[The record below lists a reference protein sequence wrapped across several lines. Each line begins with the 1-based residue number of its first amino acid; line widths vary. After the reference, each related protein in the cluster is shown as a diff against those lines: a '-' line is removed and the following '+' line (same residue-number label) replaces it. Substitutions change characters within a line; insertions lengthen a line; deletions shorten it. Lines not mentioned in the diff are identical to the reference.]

1 METIVENLNQSCEV
15 LSQLLHLQHKSPTQ
29 DFEIIVDMGQ
39 KDDKNLRIGEFEVR
53 LFILDIWEATP
64 VKFHRHDT

>member
-29 DFEIIVDMGQ
+29 DFEIIVDMEP
-39 KDDKNLRIGEFEVR
+39 KDDKNMRIRESEVR
-53 LFILDIWEATP
+53 FFILDIWEATP
-64 VKFHRHDT
+64 VKFHHHDT